1 MVATTVPSVRGNQP
15 HTVTETHPV
24 ENDSNADHWQK
35 GMIMAQRI
43 LPRRLPGIEH
53 GRWRRCARSP
63 FIRRTRPRRRRPS
76 MPTAPVATAPTFSS
90 TSRARSIRQ
99 RACRPYVSTLG
110 RRIKS
115 KCLEVYRGAC
125 TDVAALQLLA
135 LGWSARI
142 AAIDAHE
149 RGKAYPNRYP
159 VNL

>member
-1 MVATTVPSVRGNQP
+1 MRAIAVHQT
-15 HTVTETHPV
+15 
-24 ENDSNADHWQK
+24 DS
-35 GMIMAQRI
+35 
-43 LPRRLPGIEH
+43 
-53 GRWRRCARSP
+53 
-63 FIRRTRPRRRRPS
+63 
-76 MPTAPVATAPTFSS
+76 PTAQATFNAYRTGGNGAHFLIDKPGTVYQTASLQAVCFH
-90 TSRARSIRQ
+90 
-99 RACRPYVSTLG
+99 VG

-149 RGKAYPNRYP
+149 RGKAYPDRYP